1 MRDLRNNRKK
11 IIILIIIF
19 IIILCILFKISQS
32 KNLNIQEDLIFFKLF
47 GISNMEKVNIEKG
60 EEREKIELTKENRII
75 KNIESIENKF
85 ENVYKIEVKEGKENY
100 QDIDLFQTIDANT
113 LVNEKIA
120 PGTKGKFYV
129 YLSSNSDIDYEM
141 EIVGKNISPK
151 NFKFEISNKEGSLE
165 KNKVKKV
172 EVNWEWPYEINE
184 EENIQDTKDGKN
196 IEKYN
201 FEICTIG
208 K

>member
-1 MRDLRNNRKK
+1 MKDLRNNRKK
-11 IIILIIIF
+11 IIILILIF
-19 IIILCILFKISQS
+19 IIILCMLLKISQS
-32 KNLNIQEDLIFFKLF
+32 NNLGVQEDLIFFKLF
-47 GISNMEKVNIEKG
+47 GIGNMEETKL
-60 EEREKIELTKENRII
+60 EEGGNYNLTKESTSI
-75 KNIESIENKF
+75 KNIENKF
-85 ENVYKIEVKEGKENY
+85 ENVYEIKVEKGKTDY
-100 QDIDLFQTIDANT
+100 QDIDLFQTIDLKT

-120 PGTKGKFYV
+120 PGTKGSFYV
-129 YLSSNSDIDYEM
+129 YLSSNSDVTYKI

-151 NFKFEISNKEGSLE
+151 NFNFKISEKEGSLE
-165 KNKVKKV
+165 KNKTKKV
-172 EVNWEWPYEINE
+172 KVDWEWPYEINE

>member
-1 MRDLRNNRKK
+1 MKNLRNNRKK
-11 IIILIIIF
+11 IIILILIF
-19 IIILCILFKISQS
+19 IIILCMLLKISQS
-32 KNLNIQEDLIFFKLF
+32 NNLGVQEDLIFFKLF
-47 GISNMEKVNIEKG
+47 GIGNMEETKL
-60 EEREKIELTKENRII
+60 EEGGNYNLTKESTSI
-75 KNIESIENKF
+75 KNIENKF
-85 ENVYKIEVKEGKENY
+85 ENVYEIKVEKGKTDY
-100 QDIDLFQTIDANT
+100 QDIDLFQTIDLKT

-120 PGTKGKFYV
+120 PGTKGSFYV
-129 YLSSNSDIDYEM
+129 YLSSNSDVTYKI

-151 NFKFEISNKEGSLE
+151 NFNFKISEKEGSLE
-165 KNKVKKV
+165 KNKTKKV
-172 EVNWEWPYEINE
+172 KVDWEWPYEINE